1 MMQNHN
7 TWISRILV
15 WNLSS
20 NRDATIKVPIPDVI
34 QNMVVLPDG
43 RSVLGYDASKGQL
56 DAIDI
61 PGKSV
66 TGTVDLG
73 TILFMDYS
81 TNLSRFMIVTQA
93 SVAIWGVSP

>member
-1 MMQNHN
+1 
-7 TWISRILV
+7 
-15 WNLSS
+15 
-20 NRDATIKVPIPDVI
+20 
-34 QNMVVLPDG
+34 MVVLPDG

-61 PGKSV
+61 PDKSV

-81 TNLSRFMIVTQA
+81 ADLSRFMIATNT
-93 SVAIWGVSP
+93 SVAIWGISH